1 MKIIIDELCNKKIS
15 KRNEFEQF
23 YIFDVSSVF
32 HIHNIPITG
41 NNDIS

>member
-1 MKIIIDELCNKKIS
+1 MKIIIDELCNQKIS

-32 HIHNIPITG
+32 YIHNIPITG